1 MYSRFKT
8 EVLQDSN
15 SEPTKPASQLTC
27 KVVKQFIDGLKK
39 KNEPSKAAQCLGQT
53 TKDDVMRWL
62 DENDLDLMH
71 HVILLNNPEAIEYLL
86 SHGYFQAPFEPRTNL
101 YAHLACYLGYRTCL
115 NIILQYRKDDNRPS
129 KKITY
134 NQNGNGITERRR
146 EISPIDIAAEAGHLP
161 CVKQI
166 LTQCV
171 LQDHADFTDFPYVAL
186 ACIPQSV
193 LSLQLI
199 LKKDKPK
206 ADDIKKA
213 IEVSLMKASAQCLDL
228 LLQQKVKT
236 DDMFGKRNF
245 FHMLYTFSQ
254 TTQFGTEGYRRLPEV
269 TQVLVKHK
277 YSVKTTNPPNTY
289 PMYSLIKNSVCV
301 YDYVNTRHYVMCLRI
316 LIEAGA
322 DPNFDETEAE
332 KKLNAR
338 GVKSEHG
345 RMSYSSAMHCLLE
358 TVEIFSEY
366 LESKAL
372 GVRFVVQMAEVLIQ
386 NKAQLNSVGRIGDKT
401 SNRFGTVLHQFAKC
415 SVKLGVD
422 TDIFKYL
429 LRQGADPNAK
439 ASNGKYVIN
448 TFLDILLSE
457 LKEFSSHSTPA
468 DHTEN
473 VQTMLGLSLFMTRQ
487 CVKETLDILNKD
499 FTKPPHHMKKYVQ
512 IAQKE
517 LSERA
522 KEVWPLKRLCRVLI
536 WDLCKRDASIVTK
549 LPTDIE
555 SRTYIL
561 PSI

>member
-1 MYSRFKT
+1 LVF
-8 EVLQDSN
+8 
-15 SEPTKPASQLTC
+15 C
-27 KVVKQFIDGLKK
+27 
-39 KNEPSKAAQCLGQT
+39 
-53 TKDDVMRWL
+53 
-62 DENDLDLMH
+62 
-71 HVILLNNPEAIEYLL
+71 
-86 SHGYFQAPFEPRTNL
+86 FQV
-101 YAHLACYLGYRTCL
+101 
-115 NIILQYRKDDNRPS
+115 
-129 KKITY
+129 
-134 NQNGNGITERRR
+134 
-146 EISPIDIAAEAGHLP
+146 SPIDIAAEAGHLP

-171 LQDHADFTDFPYVAL
+171 LQDHADLTDFPYVAL

-236 DDMFGKRNF
+236 EDMFGKRNF

-269 TQVLVKHK
+269 TQVRVKHK

-358 TVEIFSEY
+358 
-366 LESKAL
+366 
-372 GVRFVVQMAEVLIQ
+372 
-386 NKAQLNSVGRIGDKT
+386 QL
-401 SNRFGTVLHQFAKC
+401 
-415 SVKLGVD
+415 
-422 TDIFKYL
+422 KYF
-429 LRQGADPNAK
+429 PN
-439 ASNGKYVIN
+439 I
-448 TFLDILLSE
+448 
-457 LKEFSSHSTPA
+457 
-468 DHTEN
+468 
-473 VQTMLGLSLFMTRQ
+473 
-487 CVKETLDILNKD
+487 
-499 FTKPPHHMKKYVQ
+499 
-512 IAQKE
+512 
-517 LSERA
+517 
-522 KEVWPLKRLCRVLI
+522 
-536 WDLCKRDASIVTK
+536 
-549 LPTDIE
+549 
-555 SRTYIL
+555 
-561 PSI
+561 